1 AIFDGT
7 GYGTDG
13 TIWGGEILVGG
24 LDRIERCGRIRPI
37 RMPGGAQAI
46 KEPWRMACAW
56 LTEMNAPLPPAFDDI
71 AQPRWNMVAR
81 MSINGMGSP
90 FTSSAGR
97 LFDAVA
103 ALCGVRLEVSYEGQ
117 AAIEFEALADLGAVD
132 PYPLELEHRG
142 TAIALDVRPLI
153 LAVLGDLAAGVAVS
167 AISARFHAGLARAT
181 TEALVLVAGRQDLD
195 TTVLAGGVFQNRLLL
210 ELTSAGLEEA
220 GLRVLVP
227 EKLAPNDGQIA
238 FGQVAVAAARLAAG

>member
-1 AIFDGT
+1 
-7 GYGTDG
+7 
-13 TIWGGEILVGG
+13 
-24 LDRIERCGRIRPI
+24 
-37 RMPGGAQAI
+37 
-46 KEPWRMACAW
+46 
-56 LTEMNAPLPPAFDDI
+56 
-71 AQPRWNMVAR
+71 
-81 MSINGMGSP
+81 MGSP

-97 LFDAVA
+97 LFDGVA
-103 ALCGVRLEVSYEGQ
+103 AICGVRLEVSYEGQ
-117 AAIEFEALADLGAVD
+117 AAIEFEALADRAAVD

-153 LAVLGDLAAGVAVS
+153 LAVLGDISAGVAVS
-167 AISARFHAGLARAT
+167 TISARFHAGLARAT
-181 TEALVLVAGRQDLD
+181 TEALVLVAGRQELD
-195 TTVLAGGVFQNRLLL
+195 TAVLSGGVFQNRLLL